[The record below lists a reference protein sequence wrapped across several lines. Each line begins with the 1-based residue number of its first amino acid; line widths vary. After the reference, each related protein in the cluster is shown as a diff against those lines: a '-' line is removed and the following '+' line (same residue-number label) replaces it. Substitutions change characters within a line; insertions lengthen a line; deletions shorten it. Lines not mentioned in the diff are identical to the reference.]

1 MARRGHGE
9 GSIIR
14 RKDGRYQAALT
25 LENHKRKYFYGKTRK
40 EVQDK
45 LKTALY
51 EQQQGTL
58 ATGLQQLLKDYL
70 ERWLEQVCKLTM
82 RPNTY
87 RQYYSTVHY
96 HLIPSLGHIR
106 LQKLTTEK
114 VQAFCAEMQNEGLS
128 AKTIV
133 NIHSV
138 LSSALENA
146 VNWEL
151 VGRNV
156 AKRVMLPGIERYE
169 AQTLTVEQ
177 AKKLVEVAQG
187 SRLEALLLVAL
198 TTAMRRGEL
207 LALRWSDIDFEKG
220 IVHVRRTMNHVKG
233 LGYHE
238 GEPKTRTGRR
248 NIMLPEVAIEALK
261 GHHVYQ
267 EQARIKAGEKWQDR
281 GIVFCNIYGGFFNPA
296 RVGDLFQ
303 GLLKK
308 AGLPHMRFHD
318 LRHSA
323 ATILLQARVQLKTV
337 QELLGHS
344 TIATTADIYSHVSS
358 EMREE
363 VVNKMDDFFGH
374 P

>member
-14 RKDGRYQAALT
+14 RKDGRYQAAIT

-58 ATGLQQLLKDYL
+58 ATGPQQLLKDYL

-87 RQYYSTVHY
+87 RQYYSTVHH

-114 VQAFCAEMQNEGLS
+114 VQAFCADMQNEGLS

-220 IVHVRRTMNHVKG
+220 
-233 LGYHE
+233 
-238 GEPKTRTGRR
+238 
-248 NIMLPEVAIEALK
+248 
-261 GHHVYQ
+261 
-267 EQARIKAGEKWQDR
+267 
-281 GIVFCNIYGGFFNPA
+281 GFTSYA
-296 RVGDLFQ
+296 
-303 GLLKK
+303 
-308 AGLPHMRFHD
+308 
-318 LRHSA
+318 
-323 ATILLQARVQLKTV
+323 
-337 QELLGHS
+337 
-344 TIATTADIYSHVSS
+344 VS
-358 EMREE
+358 
-363 VVNKMDDFFGH
+363 
-374 P
+374 

>member
-9 GSIIR
+9 GSISL
-14 RKDGRYQAALT
+14 RKDGRYQAAIT
-25 LENHKRKYFYGKTRK
+25 LENHKRKTFYGKTRK

-45 LKTALY
+45 LNKALY
-51 EQQQGTL
+51 EQKQGILT
-58 ATGLQQLLKDYL
+58 TGPQQLLKDYL

-87 RQYYSTVHY
+87 NQYHSTVHH

-114 VQAFCAEMQNEGLS
+114 VQAFCAEMQKEGLS

-138 LSSALENA
+138 LNSALENA
-146 VNWEL
+146 VSWEL

-198 TTAMRRGEL
+198 TTGMRRGEL

-220 IVHVRRTMNHVKG
+220 IVHVRRTMNHITG
-233 LGYHE
+233 LGYYE
-238 GEPKTRTGRR
+238 GEPKTKTGRR
-248 NIMLPEVAIEALK
+248 NIMLPDVAIEALIE
-261 GHHVYQ
+261 HQAYQ
-267 EQARIKAGEKWQDR
+267 EQARIKAGKKWQDR
-281 GIVFCNIYGGFFNPA
+281 GIVFCNIYGGFFSPSH
-296 RVGDLFQ
+296 VGDLFQ

-308 AGLPHMRFHD
+308 SGLPHIRFHD

-323 ATILLQARVQLKTV
+323 ATILLQAKVQLKTV

-363 VVNKMDDFFGH
+363 VVNKMDDFFKR